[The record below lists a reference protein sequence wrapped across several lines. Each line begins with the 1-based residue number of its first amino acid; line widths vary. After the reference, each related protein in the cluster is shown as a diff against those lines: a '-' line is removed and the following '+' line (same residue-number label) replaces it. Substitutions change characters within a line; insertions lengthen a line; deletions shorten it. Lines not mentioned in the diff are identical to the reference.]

1 MPDETSRGAL
11 DYEPAVCGFPGGRAC
26 YTETQIVMYR
36 LRFKAFTLIELLVVV
51 AIIAVLAAMLL
62 PALQRAKEGGKRA
75 VCASNLRQCGL
86 AFYAYASDNND
97 SLPPGHHIGG
107 LSTASFLVVGFYD
120 IRTYLGTN
128 GVAKAWMCPSIGAV
142 PISDPRN
149 NRVAPQPLNYGV
161 YFYFPGQSYPD
172 FGTGAEPPARFADA
186 QPTSRRVMMQDRVTY
201 FPSSCGY
208 PFSYYYNHG
217 RGEVYF
223 PWPAD
228 NPSLGYRI
236 TSSVSAVDGG
246 NLLFYD
252 GHVEWVNIGK
262 LVDVGWDNVFMG
274 PCNNGDVMSVKP

>member
-1 MPDETSRGAL
+1 MN
-11 DYEPAVCGFPGGRAC
+11 
-26 YTETQIVMYR
+26 R
-36 LRFKAFTLIELLVVV
+36 LRLKGFTLIELLVVV

-97 SLPPGHHIGG
+97 YLPPGHHMPG
-107 LSTASFLVVGFYD
+107 LSTAAFLVVGFYD
-120 IRTYLGTN
+120 IRTYLSPTTN
-128 GVAKAWMCPSIGAV
+128 GVTKAWFCPSLGAV

-149 NRVAPQPLNYGV
+149 NRVAPQPYNYCGF
-161 YFYFPGQSYPD
+161 FYFPRQSYPD

-186 QPTSRRVMMQDRVTY
+186 QPSSRRVVMQDRVTF

-208 PFSYYYNHG
+208 PFTYYYNHG
-217 RGEVYF
+217 RGEVYY

-236 TSSVSAVDGG
+236 SASASAVDGG

-252 GHVEWVNIGK
+252 GHVEWLVLSK

-274 PCNNGDVMSVKP
+274 SCNNGNVMSVLP